1 MPLSCGDG
9 EPVSLSSLLEAIPQT
24 VLAQVDTAEMHFFK
38 TTVAARVA
46 CGDVLSVLPPR
57 AFVVTPVPQ
66 AGVIRSWIPVNPCF
80 RHIVLFSKQTIVSKK
95 FEALAYIM
103 EDGP

>member
-1 MPLSCGDG
+1 MEALQFSSFEINHPIVRAGG
-9 EPVSLSSLLEAIPQT
+9 RVSLQSL
-24 VLAQVDTAEMHFFK
+24 
-38 TTVAARVA
+38 
-46 CGDVLSVLPPR
+46 CVLPPR
-57 AFVVTPVPQ
+57 AFVVTQVPQ
-66 AGVIRSWIPVNPCF
+66 AGVIRSWIAVNRCF